1 MERLED
7 LDGEKLVAL
16 ARDAAYA
23 AIGFGVLSWQKVQV
37 RRRELGEDV
46 AQHAPDLVD
55 EIAEHAHAFIDKV
68 RESMKHHLE
77 RERRN

>member
-7 LDGEKLVAL
+7 LDTDALVAL
-16 ARDAAYA
+16 ARDAAYTA
-23 AIGFGVLSWQKVQV
+23 VGFGVLSWQKLQV

-68 RESMKHHLE
+68 RESVKQHIE
-77 RERRN
+77 RGDAK

>member
-7 LDGEKLVAL
+7 LDTDALVAL
-16 ARDAAYA
+16 ARDAAYTA
-23 AIGFGVLSWQKVQV
+23 VGFGVLSWHKLQV

-55 EIAEHAHAFIDKV
+55 
-68 RESMKHHLE
+68 
-77 RERRN
+77 

>member
-7 LDGEKLVAL
+7 LDADKIVAL

-55 EIAEHAHAFIDKV
+55 EIADHAHAFIEKV
-68 RESMKHHLE
+68 RESVKQHLE
-77 RERRN
+77 RGDTK

>member
-7 LDGEKLVAL
+7 LDADKIVAL

-37 RRRELGEDV
+37 RRRELGADV

-55 EIAEHAHAFIDKV
+55 EIADHAHAFIEKV
-68 RESMKHHLE
+68 RESVKQHLE
-77 RERRN
+77 RGESK

>member
-7 LDGEKLVAL
+7 LDADKIVAL